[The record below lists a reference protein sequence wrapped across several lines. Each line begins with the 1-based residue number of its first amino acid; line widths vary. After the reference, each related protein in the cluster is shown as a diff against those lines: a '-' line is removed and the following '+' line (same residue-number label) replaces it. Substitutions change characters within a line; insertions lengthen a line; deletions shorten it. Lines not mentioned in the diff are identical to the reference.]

1 MSKKEQITELTPDE
15 IEAEKLRR
23 RKKARRRKIG
33 TVIDR
38 IFGFIL
44 ATCIMIG
51 LAGLGLEYVLIKG
64 PSPALRDTFV
74 YTMLDTRRFDFIP
87 RIYLSDEEMQPY
99 LEQKN
104 THVDAEFDPSLIT
117 IKPAD
122 PEDGEQQGESQN
134 PEDEDG
140 DGIIF
145 EQIKRGNYVGYLIT
159 VLDPTR
165 VFVAITDN
173 FGSSGR
179 SLEYYCEKYGAIGG
193 INGGGF
199 DDKDGSGSG
208 GFPQGLTIADGVCYA
223 EGYGESSFVGFDSQG
238 IMHVG
243 YYTYDD
249 AMSLGIVGGVTFD
262 PILVMNGEACDT
274 SYKSTGVNPR
284 TAIGQRADGAV
295 LMLCV
300 DGRQAHSAGC
310 TYQDLADIMLEHGA
324 VNAINMDGGSS
335 SSMWYNG
342 EYVNK
347 CSSASGF
354 SRSLTDVFLFK

>member
-23 RKKARRRKIG
+23 RKRAKRRKIG

-44 ATCIMIG
+44 ATVIMIG

-64 PSPALRDTFV
+64 PSPSLRDSFV
-74 YTMLDTRRFDFIP
+74 YTMLDTRRFRFIP
-87 RIYLSDEEMQPY
+87 RIYLSDAEMQPY
-99 LEQKN
+99 LEQKSS
-104 THVDAEFDPSLIT
+104 HVDTEFDPSLIT

-122 PEDGEQQGESQN
+122 SDGEETPGESQY

-145 EQIKRGNYVGYLIT
+145 ENIKRGNYVGYMIT

-165 VFVAITDN
+165 VFVAVTDN
-173 FGSSGR
+173 FGASGR
-179 SLEYYCEKYGAIGG
+179 SLDYYCEKYGAIGG

-199 DDKDGSGSG
+199 VDQDGTGSG
-208 GFPQGLTIADGVCYA
+208 GFPQGLTIADGVCYN
-223 EGYGESSFVGFDSQG
+223 EGFGESSFVGFDDQG

-243 YYTYDD
+243 YYTYQNAKD
-249 AMSLGIVGGVTFD
+249 MNIVGGVSFD
-262 PILVMNGEACDT
+262 PILIMNGEACDT

-284 TAIGQRADGAV
+284 TAIGQRSDGAIM
-295 LMLCV
+295 MLCV

-347 CSSASGF
+347 CSSAAGF